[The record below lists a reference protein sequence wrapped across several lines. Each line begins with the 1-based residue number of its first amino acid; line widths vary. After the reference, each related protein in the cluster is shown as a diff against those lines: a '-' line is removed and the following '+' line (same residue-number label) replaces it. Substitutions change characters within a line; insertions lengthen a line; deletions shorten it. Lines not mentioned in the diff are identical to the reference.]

1 MVKPAVQIVIG
12 HEPSMGLKHLARRCR
27 QIQDLDHKLIVART
41 NDGADLAARRRRFL
55 VSSHCRLLKYN
66 IRTESVIWV

>member
-27 QIQDLDHKLIVART
+27 QIQDLDHELIVART

-55 VSSHCRLLKYN
+55 VSSYCRLLKYN